1 MSDGRGRARAGYT
14 LVAAF
19 AALVVAGLL
28 LGGFGQV
35 LANGI
40 VICLDCIGL
49 I

>member
-1 MSDGRGRARAGYT
+1 MARRLTRVRSAWV
-14 LVAAF
+14 LAAVF
-19 AALVVAGLL
+19 ATMLVAGLL

>member
-1 MSDGRGRARAGYT
+1 MAGWIRRTKASY
-14 LVAAF
+14 AI
-19 AALVVAGLL
+19 ALVFILMLVTGLM
-28 LGGFGQV
+28 LGGFDKV

>member
-1 MSDGRGRARAGYT
+1 MARRLNRVRAAWV
-14 LVAAF
+14 L
-19 AALVVAGLL
+19 AALFATMLTAGLL
-28 LGGFGQV
+28 FGGFGQV

>member
-1 MSDGRGRARAGYT
+1 MARLIKGVGASYI
-14 LVAAF
+14 LL
-19 AALVVAGLL
+19 ALFVTMLVAGLMW
-28 LGGFGQV
+28 GGFGKV

>member
-1 MSDGRGRARAGYT
+1 MAEWFRRTRAPYAVT
-14 LVAAF
+14 LLF
-19 AALVVAGLL
+19 ALMLVTGLM
-28 LGGFGQV
+28 LGGFDKV